1 MSKANTEISTKE
13 LENRELLYCL
23 YYDIMDEIKGEKI
36 KINKEEYNQNIL
48 NTEIPTIIN
57 FLKEAFSILLN
68 KKVEKLKNKI
78 KEKSEEI
85 NESEKIKYENRLK
98 YLESQIRFYLKRQLQ
113 YKIQKESFENKIK
126 NYMNIEAEYEEMK
139 QKLKYEDGKFM
150 NNDRKENEIEILRRE
165 NSNLK
170 KAILKM
176 EKENILIESKR
187 REEKKQIEEL
197 KNQNEKYKKIIKKL
211 EKSQKDISI
220 NSSINININN
230 NNNNNNQNSNYI
242 ISKNIE
248 TNNSNSSKKKIN
260 NNTTYKTNIIDN
272 YAFTSTYNK
281 ILNSISNKTPKKI
294 PKHRKTNSMNM
305 NIDDNKKNI
314 IISKYFS
321 NQKICDSNIKQYKNY
336 SKISGN
342 YESISNRK
350 NNNQNSFVSKIYQ
363 KDKKLNKTINN
374 SILNKRPDSKDYH

>member
-1 MSKANTEISTKE
+1 
-13 LENRELLYCL
+13 
-23 YYDIMDEIKGEKI
+23 
-36 KINKEEYNQNIL
+36 
-48 NTEIPTIIN
+48 
-57 FLKEAFSILLN
+57 
-68 KKVEKLKNKI
+68 
-78 KEKSEEI
+78 
-85 NESEKIKYENRLK
+85 
-98 YLESQIRFYLKRQLQ
+98 
-113 YKIQKESFENKIK
+113 
-126 NYMNIEAEYEEMK
+126 MNIEAEYEEMK

-187 REEKKQIEEL
+187 REQIEEL

-260 NNTTYKTNIIDN
+260 NNKTYKTNIIDN

-281 ILNSISNKTPKKI
+281 LLNSISNKTPKKI

-321 NQKICDSNIKQYKNY
+321 NEKICDSNIKQYKNY